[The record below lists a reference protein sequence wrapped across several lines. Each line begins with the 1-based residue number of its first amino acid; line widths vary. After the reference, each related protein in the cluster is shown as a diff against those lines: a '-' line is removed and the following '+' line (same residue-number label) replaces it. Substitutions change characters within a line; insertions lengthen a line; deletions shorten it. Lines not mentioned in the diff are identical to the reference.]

1 MNDINRHRF
10 MSTMATPHIRI
21 VHKCPALGVG
31 RHIACRDIFETFDNG
46 LRSIVR
52 LSVSM
57 LNVVTY
63 SLSGSVVS
71 NDHGQWV
78 IELDHIELVSIER
91 PGERTSEPCTVSN
104 KALCSQPDASNA
116 CLRGMYGISDMFID
130 SMNTGKAAPSLSSE
144 LMARE
149 LLGDQLCHRRVLIS
163 KIAVIVEKETA

>member
-10 MSTMATPHIRI
+10 MSTLATPHIRI

-31 RHIACRDIFETFDNG
+31 RHIACCDIFETFDNG
-46 LRSIVR
+46 LIRIVR
-52 LSVSM
+52 LVVST
-57 LNVVTY
+57 VDTPTR
-63 SLSGSVVS
+63 SLSRSIVS

-116 CLRGMYGISDMFID
+116 CLRGMYGISDISVD
-130 SMNTGKAAPSLSSE
+130 SMEEGKTIPSLSSE

-149 LLGDQLCHRRVLIS
+149 LLRDQLCHRRVFIS
-163 KIAVIVEKETA
+163 KIALIAEKQTA